1 MSGLMTRGHEHKC
14 TWVETEK
21 INSTLEEWI
30 ALGWEL
36 VTAYCGPSSTVT
48 RDFCSAMSPTSVPAQ
63 MRCTVVCAAQPPRPR
78 DRLISPPRETA
89 QSPLG
94 ETASA
99 AASAGHALLVALGRI
114 EGLAV

>member
-1 MSGLMTRGHEHKC
+1 MPSKMAAAAAGMHQPYHDLTYYGKKYAQSLQVTGTPAGDLSPR
-14 TWVETEK
+14 VLETD
-21 INSTLEEWI
+21 
-30 ALGWEL
+30 
-36 VTAYCGPSSTVT
+36 SS
-48 RDFCSAMSPTSVPAQ
+48 R
-63 MRCTVVCAAQPPRPR
+63 
-78 DRLISPPRETA
+78 RLRETA